1 MRVSKTQK
9 LLNALL
15 RGEML
20 TEAQVKARYG
30 LKDPAVAM
38 SDLRLRNGYP
48 TVYRFFANKRG
59 IVTKKWFLGSVPNK
73 VAALGYRALLE
84 QSRKA

>member
-9 LLNALL
+9 LLNALM
-15 RGEML
+15 RGDKL
-20 TEAQVKARYG
+20 TLAQVGARYK

-48 TVYRFFANKRG
+48 IDSAYFTDTKGR
-59 IVTKKWFLGSVPNK
+59 VTRKWFLGLVPRK
-73 VAALGYRALLE
+73 VAALGYRAELNMK
-84 QSRKA
+84 RGK